1 MLFLHPSREPTVQ
14 SGGSGCQLQ
23 LSNAAGNVPDLIPG
37 ISFASAQSVPWGFQK
52 VHVVLQKSGGF
63 GRPSQMAS
71 HKTFR
76 TKRTLAKKIK
86 QNRPMPQFL
95 RKMTGIRHVGNP
107 ERRHWRRRKLNI

>member
-1 MLFLHPSREPTVQ
+1 MAR
-14 SGGSGCQLQ
+14 CQL
-23 LSNAAGNVPDLIPG
+23 AAKELRPQETEEAAVFSKSHYI
-37 ISFASAQSVPWGFQK
+37 
-52 VHVVLQKSGGF
+52 VLQKSGGLAW
-63 GRPSQMAS
+63 PSPMAS